1 MLPTIVQCIP
11 SSPLYS
17 FTLLRK
23 NHVKL
28 TNDGLI
34 VVLNIVKKCQ
44 RIPSFSLDSWW
55 ENSKTLAQEYGTV
68 LYPTRF
74 KQWILAVLTVKLI
87 YPIVNYMYIFLVYIL
102 TNYFRVHSTMIIIF
116 NEYHTIYPT
125 EYINE
130 KEACQTQ

>member
-1 MLPTIVQCIP
+1 MYMLPTIVQRIP

-34 VVLNIVKKCQ
+34 VVLNIVKRCQ
-44 RIPSFSLDSWW
+44 RIPSFYQDSWW
-55 ENSKTLAQEYGTV
+55 ENMYSKTLAQEYGTV

-87 YPIVNYMYIFLVYIL
+87 YPIVNYM
-102 TNYFRVHSTMIIIF
+102 
-116 NEYHTIYPT
+116 
-125 EYINE
+125 
-130 KEACQTQ
+130 

>member
-1 MLPTIVQCIP
+1 MYMLPTIVQRIP

-34 VVLNIVKKCQ
+34 VVLNIVKRCQ
-44 RIPSFSLDSWW
+44 RIPSFSQDAWW

-68 LYPTRF
+68 LYPTGF
-74 KQWILAVLTVKLI
+74 KQWILAVLTMKLI
-87 YPIVNYMYIFLVYIL
+87 NPIVNYM
-102 TNYFRVHSTMIIIF
+102 
-116 NEYHTIYPT
+116 
-125 EYINE
+125 
-130 KEACQTQ
+130 